1 MVLQIIVREWK
12 RIASL
17 PAHYLVLLVMP
28 PFIFFFFALIYQ
40 NHHAKDLPVAVW
52 DEDGSPLSRQLT
64 YMLEETSGIHITQQV
79 NDEPSLER
87 AIRSGSVWGAV
98 HFPKGFERDVK
109 SSHPVEVT
117 LYTNSAAVVP
127 AKLIYKDAA
136 RVIITG
142 GSGVVLQKLVKKGMD
157 RDQAMA
163 LVQPI
168 KLTTYPLYNPDYNYQ
183 QYLAPGLITVAL
195 QMMIIMISVLLLNYE
210 WKTGTMDELLHTSKR
225 SASAIV
231 IGKAIAHLFIAWI
244 NFILIAGIIFPYFGL
259 SRSGTN
265 GPFFVLYTLLALA
278 CIGTGMLISA
288 IFKDTMLA
296 SDLALFYTSP
306 AFVFS
311 GYTFPRWAMPW
322 YDRFYA
328 HLMPYTPFLDGFFK
342 VYFMSLPLSYAKVE
356 MGALLLFI
364 GITFP
369 LTILIFKEK
378 IKRIT
383 TKAYAPVH

>member
-1 MVLQIIVREWK
+1 MVFKIFIREWK
-12 RIASL
+12 RIVSL

-28 PFIFFFFALIYQ
+28 PILFFFFALIYQ

-52 DEDGSPLSRQLT
+52 DEDASGLSRQLT
-64 YMLEETSGIHITQQV
+64 FMLEESPAIHIVSQV
-79 NDEPSLER
+79 NDQQELENAMR
-87 AIRSGSVWGAV
+87 AGKIFGAV

-109 SSHPVEVT
+109 SSHPVSVT

-136 RVIITG
+136 KVIVMG
-142 GSGVVLQKLVKKGMD
+142 GSGVVLQKLVKKGMPEGK
-157 RDQAMA
+157 AMA

-168 KLTTYPLYNPDYNYQ
+168 KLTTYALYNPSYNYQ

-195 QMMIIMISVLLLNYE
+195 QMMAIMISVLLLNYE
-210 WKTGTMDELLHTSKR
+210 WKTGTMAELIQMAKG
-225 SASAIV
+225 ASWKIV
-231 IGKAIAHLFIAWI
+231 VGKTLAHLTVSWV
-244 NFILIAGIIFPYFGL
+244 NFILITGIIFPYFGL
-259 SRSGTN
+259 SHPGTN
-265 GPFFVLYTLLALA
+265 MAFFLLYSLLVLA
-278 CIGTGMLISA
+278 CIGFGILVSA
-288 IFKDTMLA
+288 LFRDVMMA
-296 SDLALFYTSP
+296 SDIALFYTSP

-342 VYFMSLPLSYAKVE
+342 VYFMELPLGYAFPE
-356 MGALLLFI
+356 IGALLLFI

-369 LTILIFKEK
+369 LAIYIFQRK
-378 IKRIT
+378 INQS
-383 TKAYAPVH
+383 AYAAIS